1 MLRTSI
7 IVYLLSAGPFATLA
21 EAQEKAPK
29 SFAEQFKEAQEKE
42 QREKTFQGDR
52 KSSGQVLND
61 AKGRSQ
67 ANANSCAPGAIP
79 RKSEDVASYLDQ
91 EDAIQ
96 KRFAI
101 SIEKYTQRS
110 IDRNEAI
117 NQMNGLINDHNKLVI
132 WSHGKVTN
140 GTCGPK
146 STTEII
152 GKAYSTTVNLIN
164 EYKRLIGV

>member
-7 IVYLLSAGPFATLA
+7 IVYLFSAGLFATLA

-42 QREKTFQGDR
+42 QREKTFQGDK

-61 AKGRSQ
+61 AKARSQ
-67 ANANSCAPGAIP
+67 ANAHACAPGAVP
-79 RKSEDVASYLDQ
+79 RKPDDVASYLEQ

-96 KRFAI
+96 KRFAA
-101 SIEKYTQRS
+101 SIERFTQKT

-117 NQMNGLINDHNKLVI
+117 NQLNALINDHNKLVV

-146 STTEII
+146 ATTDLI
-152 GKAYSTTVNLIN
+152 GKAFSTTNSLVN